1 MKLEYLQEF
10 LAVVHYRSI
19 TKAAESL
26 YISQPSLSRHL
37 SELENELGGVELI
50 VRGNSR
56 VFTLTR
62 AGDLL
67 FQEGE
72 RLLQQIGIVER
83 RVCREGSGYVG
94 SLMVNSG
101 MIYSPELIALFHG
114 FAQVRKDIN
123 FQYCDIESTPTISNA
138 LDGRCDVCVA
148 YTHELGNRSIELDSL
163 PLQADRFVALVSDL
177 NPLSNQDC
185 VTIAELSQYPM
196 LTVRSPEI
204 GFMDGSRLSQILG
217 PFLNNSITSLSFA
230 AMVLQTRID
239 RGFCILPYTSAVT
252 NQAGCH
258 LLDIVGVDTATQV
271 ILAYR
276 KDLKNPCLGPF
287 LDYARQ
293 FIAGSGQTASH

>member
-10 LAVVHYRSI
+10 IAVVHYRSI

-37 SELENELGGVELI
+37 SELEHDLGDVELI

-101 MIYSPELIALFHG
+101 MIYSPELISLFHG
-114 FAQVRKDIN
+114 FSQLRQDIN

-138 LDGRCDVCVA
+138 LDGRCDICVA
-148 YTHELGNRSIELDSL
+148 YSHELGNRSIELDRL
-163 PLQADRFVALVSDL
+163 LFQADRFVALVSEL
-177 NPLSNQDC
+177 NPLSRQDR
-185 VTIAELSQYPM
+185 VTVEELSRYPM

-204 GFMDGSRLSQILG
+204 GFMDGSQLFQILG
-217 PFLNNSITSLSFA
+217 PFLGNSITTLSFA

-252 NQAGCH
+252 NQMGCH
-258 LLDIVGVDTATQV
+258 LLDITGIDTATQI

-276 KDLKNPCLGPF
+276 KDLKNPCLSPF
-287 LDYARQ
+287 LEYAKE
-293 FIAGSGQTASH
+293 FVAEHGGI